1 MLIKIRVKMLIAIA
15 PGHIFLQQTKT
26 CLSIEIKAVND
37 FGRSFTIIWFHFK
50 KLVLVNQALV
60 FV

>member
-1 MLIKIRVKMLIAIA
+1 MVIAIA